1 MSRGLRRFLGW
12 LAVTASACLWT
23 GCVERRFVVV
33 TDPPTAMVYENGRPL
48 GASPADDHYV
58 YYGRYHFTLI
68 KDGFQTLQVDQDIP
82 PPWYEYP
89 VLDFISENM
98 IPWTIRDV
106 RQFHYSLAP
115 MRVTNPKEF
124 LQEAEGMRAKGRSLE
139 PPPNPANPPPPPAP
153 VPVPA
158 GPTPPP

>member
-1 MSRGLRRFLGW
+1 MGW
-12 LAVTASACLWT
+12 LAVTACAAALA

-82 PPWYEYP
+82 APWYQYP
-89 VLDFISENM
+89 GLDFISENL

-106 RQFHYSLAP
+106 RQFHFSLEP
-115 MRVTNPKEF
+115 MRVTNPREF
-124 LQEAEGMRAKGRSLE
+124 LQEAEGMRAKGRSIQAPPSADNT
-139 PPPNPANPPPPPAP
+139 PPPP

-158 GPTPPP
+158 GSAPP